1 MIIAGIDPGLSGA
14 VAFYDSKANTVS
26 VHDMPV
32 VDGEVSAPLL
42 AMLVLRYAPTFG
54 MIERVASMPHDGHV
68 GAFRF
73 GRAVGDARGVF
84 GGLSITLHAVTPQ
97 TWKKHYGL
105 IKQDKEAS
113 RQLAIS
119 LMPAAADSL
128 KRKKDHGRAEAIL
141 IALYATY
148 YLKAAGAGAKVV

>member
-14 VAFYDSKANTVS
+14 VAFYNAAANSVL

-42 AMLVLRYAPTFG
+42 ATLVLNYAPTIAL
-54 MIERVASMPHDGHV
+54 IERVASMPHDGHV

-73 GRAVGDARGVF
+73 GRATGVVLGVF
-84 GGLSITLHAVTPQ
+84 GALGVHLCSVPPQ

-148 YLKAAGAGAKVV
+148 YLKAAGAEVV